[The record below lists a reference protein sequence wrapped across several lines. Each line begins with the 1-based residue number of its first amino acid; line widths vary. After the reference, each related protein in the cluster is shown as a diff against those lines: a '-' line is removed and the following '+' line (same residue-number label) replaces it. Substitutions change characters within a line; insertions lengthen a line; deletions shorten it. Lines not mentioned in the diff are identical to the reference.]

1 MKERKPG
8 EGRHKVTIH
17 SKEGKNVISLLATIE
32 MAVITLTVFR
42 LPPLRQF
49 SLLEVG
55 KGIHCAFE
63 LGDPRR

>member
-1 MKERKPG
+1 M
-8 EGRHKVTIH
+8 IH